1 MRILTISIIF
11 RRQII
16 KIMKKLIFTVAVAM
30 MMASCGSNTGNDLH
44 KEMEE
49 LDARISA
56 LYDDKALSGE
66 EIEAQVAALYDEAYA
81 RHHDDSL
88 GMSVFKT
95 LLTNYWTPEKSLEEY
110 AKAGALVKGNELI
123 NTKVESIKHIGEVAP
138 GSPYKEISGPDALT
152 GETLCIGDILKEGK
166 PVLVDFWASWCPP
179 CRQEIKS
186 HLVDLYASGKVNII
200 GIAVWENGLEDTKK
214 AMDELGITWPVIYT
228 GGRAGSPSIQYGVL
242 GIPTLFLLSPDGTI
256 TGSGHTAEEAG
267 VTL

>member
-1 MRILTISIIF
+1 MGFLAISAILHH
-11 RRQII
+11 QINI
-16 KIMKKLIFTVAVAM
+16 TMKKLIFIPVVALLL
-30 MMASCGSNTGNDLH
+30 ASCGSNTNNDVQ
-44 KEMEE
+44 KDMEE

-56 LYDDKALSGE
+56 LYENKALSGE
-66 EIEAQVAALYDEAYA
+66 EIEEQAAALYNEAYA
-81 RHHDDSL
+81 RHRDDSL

-110 AKAGALVKGNELI
+110 AKAGDLVKGNELI
-123 NTKVESIKHIGEVAP
+123 NTKVESIKHIQEVAP
-138 GSPYKEISGPDALT
+138 GNAYKEISGPDALT

-200 GIAVWENGLEDTKK
+200 GIAVWENGLEDTRK

-267 VTL
+267 VVL